1 MKEFTPD
8 NVVAVFQ
15 PQGPLHRVIPDYHYR
30 EEQASLAQEVA
41 YALNNSEFLVAEA
54 GTGVGKTL
62 AYLIPAVAWSVQ
74 EKERVVVATRTRALQ
89 QQIMEKDIPALQQI
103 LPFEFEAAE
112 LKGRENYLCW
122 NKYQSI
128 LGGRRSLDA
137 KEERFIEMIL
147 TWAERTKSGDRMEL
161 QLPWEM
167 MKHWP
172 LLAADRYYCRKD
184 LCKYHDKCFR
194 LKAFRRCQ
202 KANLVVTNHSLL
214 LADMGVDRR
223 LLPEY
228 SCLVIDEAHSFD
240 REAFDKLSCVLNRF
254 DIKRWFSNLYHR
266 EVTHERGYLQ
276 ALRSR
281 FAHLAESI
289 NALRPLIEQ
298 GSRLAEELFTKM
310 DQHLGKGS
318 EYSRSISPA
327 ELESNWFNEI
337 INTYLEWQAGLN
349 LLLRDMEKLA
359 QEMQGEEEAA
369 DIQSYITQL
378 KEFSHRA
385 FIIFEEDL
393 NRDDRLLWVST
404 TRGKIEEICSSLLEI
419 ENELDTGLFQHLSS
433 LIMVSATMAV
443 EDSFDHIIR
452 RNGLIRYQQEGRIRT
467 LLEHSPFRYEEQAC
481 LLMIKDI
488 VNPSHEQFSYQVTE
502 TLFHTVD
509 AVDGR
514 VMALFTSRKQLAEVS
529 ALLRPMLEEKDINL
543 LVQHEDGDFGALMDG
558 FMNSEK
564 ALLMG
569 LETYWEGVDLKG
581 DLLKCL
587 VMVKLPFRSPSD
599 PYASAAEKYCRYNR
613 LNTFSYFMLPDAAV
627 RFKQG
632 IGRLIRSED
641 DRGVAIIL
649 DNRIAKQSYGKIF
662 QNSSPI
668 PNRLTINRDEISQYI
683 TEWI

>member
-1 MKEFTPD
+1 MNEFTID
-8 NVVAVFQ
+8 NMEAIFQ
-15 PQGPLHRVIPDYHYR
+15 SQGSLHKVIPDYHYR
-30 EEQASLAQEVA
+30 QEQASLAKEVA
-41 YALNNSEFLVAEA
+41 YALANSEFLVAEA

-62 AYLIPAVAWSVQ
+62 AYLIPAVAWSMQ

-89 QQIMEKDIPALQQI
+89 QQIMEKDIPALKQI
-103 LPFEFEAAE
+103 LPFDFEAAE

-122 NKYQSI
+122 NKYQTI
-128 LGGRRSLDA
+128 LGGRRSLEA
-137 KEERFIEMIL
+137 KEERFIETVL

-161 QLPWEM
+161 QLPGEM

-194 LKAFRRCQ
+194 LKAQRRCQ

-214 LADMGVDRR
+214 LADIGVDRR
-223 LLPEY
+223 ILPEY
-228 SCLVIDEAHSFD
+228 TCLVIDEAHSFD

-254 DIKRWFSNLYHR
+254 EITRWFTGLYHR

-276 ALRSR
+276 ALRTR
-281 FAHLAESI
+281 FAHLSEPI
-289 NALRPLIEQ
+289 NEIRPLIEQ
-298 GSRLAEELFTKM
+298 GSQLAEELFTKL

-318 EYSRSISPA
+318 EYSRVVAPA
-327 ELESNWFNEI
+327 DLDSNWFNDI

-349 LLLRDMEKLA
+349 LLLRNMEKLA
-359 QEMQGEEEAA
+359 QELQGEEEAG
-369 DIQSYITQL
+369 DIQAYITQL
-378 KEFSHRA
+378 EEFSHKA
-385 FIIFEEDL
+385 FVIFEEDL
-393 NRDDRLLWVST
+393 HRDDRLLWIGT
-404 TRGKIEEICSSLLEI
+404 TRGKIDEVCSSLLEI
-419 ENELDTGLFQHLSS
+419 ENELDTGLYQHLSS

-452 RNGLIRYQQEGRIRT
+452 RSGLIRYQQEGRIRM

-481 LLMIKDI
+481 LLMINDM

-502 TLFHTVD
+502 ALFNTVE
-509 AVDGR
+509 AVNGR
-514 VMALFTSRKQLAEVS
+514 VMALFTSRKQLGDVS
-529 ALLRPMLEEKDINL
+529 ALLRPMLKEKDINL

-558 FMNSEK
+558 FVNSEK

-587 VMVKLPFRSPSD
+587 VVVKLPFRSPSD
-599 PYASAAEKYCRYNR
+599 PYASAAEKYCRHNR
-613 LNTFSYFMLPDAAV
+613 LNAFSYFMLPDAAV

-632 IGRLIRSED
+632 IGRLIRSEE
-641 DRGVAIIL
+641 DRGVAIVL
-649 DNRIAKQSYGKIF
+649 DGRIAKQSYGKIF

-668 PNRLTINRDEISQYI
+668 SNRLTISRNEISQHI
-683 TEWI
+683 TAWI